1 MMETVYFSVEKVLG
15 GYIVSGTDLND
26 GYNQV
31 LTSLSKVLKLAKEH
45 LADKDDTIVT
55 VTE

>member
-1 MMETVYFSVEKVLG
+1 METVYFSVEKVLG